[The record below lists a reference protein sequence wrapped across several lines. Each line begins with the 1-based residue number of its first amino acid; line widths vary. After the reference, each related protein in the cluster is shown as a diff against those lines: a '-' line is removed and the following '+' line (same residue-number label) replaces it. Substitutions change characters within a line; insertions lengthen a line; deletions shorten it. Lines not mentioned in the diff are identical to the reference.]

1 MNIIPWNDH
10 IVHLF
15 KNIYTRVKRKNIK
28 DRCQKRNLQKFRG
41 VCKTYDEISY
51 RLADILSEDEEIKEI
66 RCNVPLEGFPEGD
79 YTTDFVCTK
88 DNNELMV
95 RECVY
100 RKHLTKPL
108 TIKLLDA
115 SRKFWLER
123 GVIDWKIVVEEEN

>member
-1 MNIIPWNDH
+1 
-10 IVHLF
+10 
-15 KNIYTRVKRKNIK
+15 
-28 DRCQKRNLQKFRG
+28 
-41 VCKTYDEISY
+41 
-51 RLADILSEDEEIKEI
+51 
-66 RCNVPLEGFPEGD
+66 
-79 YTTDFVCTK
+79 
-88 DNNELMV
+88 MV